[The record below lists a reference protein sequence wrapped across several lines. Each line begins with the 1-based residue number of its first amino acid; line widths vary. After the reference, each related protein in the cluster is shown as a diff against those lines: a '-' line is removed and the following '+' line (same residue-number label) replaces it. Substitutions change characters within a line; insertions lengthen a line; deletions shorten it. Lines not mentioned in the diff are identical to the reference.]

1 MINKVTISTRV
12 RFARN
17 FRDFPFSDMM
27 NNLQFEQIIEKISS
41 AIKKIKIS
49 GGFELIRLSELNEI
63 DCIALVENHLIS
75 PKLLEN
81 KAVAAL
87 LLSKDHSAS
96 IMINEEDHIRIQII
110 LPGQK
115 TQEAYQQAVKID
127 KELEVLGYACDAKYG
142 YLTSCPTN
150 TGTAMRVS
158 IMLHLPAIIK
168 TGNLEKAIESCN
180 RLGIA
185 VRGMYGENSEVLG
198 HMIQISNQVTLG
210 HNEEDLV
217 TSVETI
223 ANQVVAWELQLRDSM
238 LLKDRIGIEDEV
250 YRAFGVLA
258 NARRLKTKEALE
270 LLSDLRTGVDMG
282 LISAIS
288 KNTLDELQVVVQPAT
303 IQKLAGRSMNATE
316 RDILRADLVRDRIE
330 QRGGIEDV

>member
-1 MINKVTISTRV
+1 MINNVTISTRV

-17 FRDFPFSDMM
+17 LREFPFSDKM
-27 NNLQFEQIIEKISS
+27 NVGQCEEVIKKISI
-41 AIKKIKIS
+41 AIKKVKMM
-49 GGFELIRLSELNEI
+49 GQFELIRLSELNEI

-81 KAVAAL
+81 KAVGAL
-87 LLSKDHSAS
+87 LLSQDHTIS
-96 IMINEEDHIRIQII
+96 IMINEEDHIRIQAI

-115 TQEAYQQAVKID
+115 TREAYQVAVEID
-127 KELEVLGYACDAKYG
+127 KLLEVVGYSCDEKFG

-168 TGNLEKAIESCN
+168 TGNLDKAMESCN
-180 RLGIA
+180 KLGIA
-185 VRGMYGENSEVLG
+185 VRGMYGENSEPLG

-210 HNEEDLV
+210 HTEEELV
-217 TSVETI
+217 TSVERI
-223 ANQVVAWELQLRDSM
+223 SNQIVEWELQLRKT
-238 LLKDRIGIEDEV
+238 LLQNDRIGIEDEV
-250 YRAFGVLA
+250 YRAYGVLA

-282 LISAIS
+282 LISTVS
-288 KNTLDELQVVVQPAT
+288 KEILDELQIVVQPAT
-303 IQKLAGRSMNATE
+303 IQKLAGRRMPATE
-316 RDILRADLVRDRIE
+316 RDIIRADVVRDRIE
-330 QRGGIEDV
+330 KKRRG